1 MKSTASETKRI
12 SMKMLEMI
20 VMTPPESVLVK
31 KSSFTCARE
40 REEGQKESD
49 GRALAA
55 RRWLTFG

>member
-1 MKSTASETKRI
+1 LKSTASETKRI

-55 RRWLTFG
+55 RRG